1 VCKPNTRVASCAFNN
16 GTARTQQAGFF
27 SVLDDEEGSAVLD
40 TAARVLELGFAEDVT
55 ARLFGDLF
63 ETD

>member
-1 VCKPNTRVASCAFNN
+1 
-16 GTARTQQAGFF
+16 
-27 SVLDDEEGSAVLD
+27 VLDDEEGSAVLD